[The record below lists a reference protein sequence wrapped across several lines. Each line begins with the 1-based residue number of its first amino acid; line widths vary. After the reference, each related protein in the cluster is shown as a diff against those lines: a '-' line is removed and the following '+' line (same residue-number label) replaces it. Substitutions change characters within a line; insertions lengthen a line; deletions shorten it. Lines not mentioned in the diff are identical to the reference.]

1 MARRSKDWN
10 EGLARD
16 LRNIEFAREF
26 IRAGIEEGLSLRTV
40 LAKVVRAYGIREFS
54 RKVRMASPNL
64 QRAISPAHNPTQ
76 ETLNRL
82 LRPFGLQLSV
92 TEIPPGAKKHAA

>member
-16 LRNIEFAREF
+16 LRSGEFAREF
-26 IRAGIEEGLSLRTV
+26 IVAGLEEGIPLQAI
-40 LAKVVRAYGIREFS
+40 LAKVIRAYGVREFS
-54 RKVRMASPNL
+54 KRIHMASPNL
-64 QRAISPAHNPTQ
+64 LRAISPKHNPTQ
-76 ETLNRL
+76 QTLNRV

-92 TEIPPGAKKHAA
+92 TAIPSSKKHAA